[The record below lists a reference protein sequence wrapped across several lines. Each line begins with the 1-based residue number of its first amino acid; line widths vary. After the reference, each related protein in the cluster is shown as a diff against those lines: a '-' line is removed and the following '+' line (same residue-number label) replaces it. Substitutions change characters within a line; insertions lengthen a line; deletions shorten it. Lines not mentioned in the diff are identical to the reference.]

1 MGKWFPDAICKVLV
15 QTMGRARAKWKS
27 GAGQGRIL
35 GWSQKA
41 QGSGSISFLL
51 LGREEFPLIKYF
63 TGWPVKQMKC
73 LHVRQIGRGNNSIL
87 QDQSV
92 LKVMG
97 ACLSVSLGP
106 CGVRANAL
114 CAES

>member
-1 MGKWFPDAICKVLV
+1 
-15 QTMGRARAKWKS
+15 MGRARAKWKS
-27 GAGQGRIL
+27 GAGLGRIP

-41 QGSGSISFLL
+41 QGCGSISFLL

-92 LKVMG
+92 LKVM
-97 ACLSVSLGP
+97 VSLPVCESGSL
-106 CGVRANAL
+106 GVRANAL